1 MPTLPKSSAL
11 PSDSSPM
18 RDIYSVSRLNQ
29 EVRDLL
35 DSSFALLWI
44 EGEISN
50 LARPASGH
58 MYFTLKDANAQ
69 VRCALFRNR
78 ARLLSCRPENG
89 MQVMLRARV
98 SLYEGR
104 GDYQI
109 IAEHME
115 LAGDGALRLAY
126 EELKNKLQKEGLF
139 DPHKKQK
146 LPLLAK
152 QIGIITS
159 PSGAAVHDALS
170 VLQRRF
176 AGIPVIIYPV
186 AVQGADAAQ
195 QIADM
200 IKRADQRDEC
210 DVLLLTRGGGS
221 LEDLMAFNDE
231 RVARAIDACS
241 RPLVSAIGHEV
252 DFTIADFVADVRA
265 PTPSA
270 AAELLCPD
278 SQDWLLAT
286 RQLQHRLTQAM
297 LQHAESLAQSLSWL
311 SNRLTL
317 QHPKSRLQQQMQ
329 HADGLE
335 NRLRLAIR
343 HHLDLT
349 VSRLKQ
355 TRSRLQTANPDSHI
369 NNCQQQLE
377 FLQKRLKQAVN
388 NQINQSR
395 QTLSGLSRTLNSVS
409 PLATLDRG
417 YSITRKLPDGDIL
430 TSVERLNT
438 GDTVSTRLSDG
449 EINCVIEN
457 ITEFDNQ

>member
-1 MPTLPKSSAL
+1 MPT
-11 PSDSSPM
+11 SPIRPATTTDNTPV
-18 RDIYSVSRLNQ
+18 RDIYSISRLNQ
-29 EVRDLL
+29 EVHDLL

-89 MQVMLRARV
+89 LQVLLRARV

-109 IAEHME
+109 IAEHLE
-115 LAGDGALRLAY
+115 LAGDGALRRAY
-126 EELKNKLQKEGLF
+126 EELKYKLQKEGLF
-139 DPHKKQK
+139 DPDRKQE
-146 LPLLAK
+146 LPLLPT

-159 PSGAAVHDALS
+159 PGGAAVHDALS

-176 AGIPVIIYPV
+176 AGIPVIVYPV
-186 AVQGADAAQ
+186 AVQGADAAR

-200 IKRADQRDEC
+200 IKQADQRDEC

-241 RPLVSAIGHEV
+241 RPLVSAVGHEV

-270 AAELLCPD
+270 AAELLSPD
-278 SQDWLLAT
+278 SQDWLQQT
-286 RQLQHRLTQAM
+286 RQLQHRLSQAM
-297 LQHAESLAQSLSWL
+297 QQRTDDLGQSLSWL
-311 SNRLTL
+311 NSRLTQ
-317 QHPKSRLQQQMQ
+317 QHPQSRLQQQMQ

-335 NRLRLAIR
+335 ARLKLAIR
-343 HHLDLT
+343 HQLDRISSSLAHT
-349 VSRLKQ
+349 Q
-355 TRSRLQTANPDSHI
+355 SRLQTVHPDSRI
-369 NNCQQQLE
+369 NSCQQQLGY
-377 FLQKRLKQAVN
+377 LQNRLKQLVH
-388 NQINQSR
+388 NQINGSR
-395 QTLSGLSRTLNSVS
+395 QTLSGLSRALNSVS
-409 PLATLDRG
+409 PLATLERG
-417 YSITRKLPDGDIL
+417 YSITRKLADGDIL
-430 TSVERLNT
+430 TSVASLNT
-438 GDTVSTRLSDG
+438 GDTVRTRLSDG
-449 EINCVIEN
+449 EIDCVIDK
-457 ITEFDNQ
+457 ITEIDS

>member
-1 MPTLPKSSAL
+1 MLAIPEH
-11 PSDSSPM
+11 SDNTPR

-58 MYFTLKDANAQ
+58 IYFTLKDTGAQ

-89 MQVMLRARV
+89 LQVILRARV

-104 GDYQI
+104 GDYQL

-115 LAGDGALRLAY
+115 DAGDGALRRAC

-139 DPHKKQK
+139 DPARKQA
-146 LPLLAK
+146 LPSLPK

-170 VLQRRF
+170 VLKRRF

-186 AVQGADAAQ
+186 AVQGTDAAR
-195 QIADM
+195 QIATM

-241 RPLVSAIGHEV
+241 RPLVSAVGHEV

-265 PTPSA
+265 PTPSV
-270 AAELLCPD
+270 AAELLSPD
-278 SQDWLLAT
+278 SRDWLQET
-286 RQLQHRLTQAM
+286 SQLQRRLTLAIQQHTDSLEQSVSWLGKRLTQ
-297 LQHAESLAQSLSWL
+297 
-311 SNRLTL
+311 
-317 QHPKSRLQQQMQ
+317 QHPQSRLQQQMQ

-335 NRLRLAIR
+335 NRLNLAIR
-343 HHLDLT
+343 YPLDLAA
-349 VSRLKQ
+349 SRLTQ
-355 TRSRLQTANPDSHI
+355 MHSRLHAVSPDGRI
-369 NNCQQQLE
+369 NRCQQQLG
-377 FLQKRLKQAVN
+377 FLQNRVKQTMR
-388 NQINQSR
+388 NQINESS

-409 PLATLDRG
+409 PLATLGRG
-417 YSITRKLPDGDIL
+417 YSITRKLPDGNIL
-430 TSVERLNT
+430 TSVTGLNN
-438 GDTVSTRLSDG
+438 GDAINTRLSDG
-449 EINCVIEN
+449 EINCVIEKVTG
-457 ITEFDNQ
+457 IDN

>member
-1 MPTLPKSSAL
+1 MPTLPKRPAAATNNT
-11 PSDSSPM
+11 PG

-29 EVRDLL
+29 EVHDLL
-35 DSSFALLWI
+35 DSSFALLWV

-89 MQVMLRARV
+89 LQVLLRARV

-115 LAGDGALRLAY
+115 NAGDGALRRAY

-139 DPHKKQK
+139 DPDRKQK
-146 LPLLAK
+146 LPLLPK
-152 QIGIITS
+152 QIGVITS

-186 AVQGADAAQ
+186 AVQGADAAR

-231 RVARAIDACS
+231 RVARAIDACN
-241 RPLVSAIGHEV
+241 RPLVSAVGHEV

-270 AAELLCPD
+270 AAELLSPD
-278 SQDWLLAT
+278 SQDWLHHT
-286 RQLQHRLTQAM
+286 RQLQRRLTQTM
-297 LQHAESLAQSLSWL
+297 QQHTDDLGQSLSWL
-311 SNRLTL
+311 SSRLTQ
-317 QHPKSRLQQQMQ
+317 QHPQSRLQQQMQ
-329 HADGLE
+329 YADGLE
-335 NRLRLAIR
+335 TRLKLAIR
-343 HHLDLT
+343 HQLDR
-349 VSRLKQ
+349 VSSRLVH
-355 TRSRLQTANPDSHI
+355 THSRLHTVHPDSRI
-369 NNCQQQLE
+369 NSCQQQLGY
-377 FLQKRLKQAVN
+377 LQNRLKQAAH
-388 NQINQSR
+388 NQINGFR
-395 QTLSGLSRTLNSVS
+395 QTLSGLSRALNSVS
-409 PLATLDRG
+409 PLATLERG
-417 YSITRKLPDGDIL
+417 YSITRKLPDGNIL
-430 TSVERLNT
+430 TSVTSLST
-438 GDTVSTRLSDG
+438 GDSVNTRLSDG
-449 EINCVIEN
+449 EINCVIEK
-457 ITEFDNQ
+457 ITEIDR